1 MYADYDFYTTHYHGT
16 VNEFDF
22 PRLSVKASAFLD
34 YYTMGKAK
42 FNSELEP
49 LKMACC
55 ALVDKYAEIESLSAA
70 SKKSVSDAVS
80 VGKKSESVGSYSVTY
95 QTADEFRAQEQALKA
110 ELSEIARMYL
120 AGTNLLYR
128 GGCRN
133 VCPSHCNCL

>member
-1 MYADYDFYTTHYHGT
+1 MYADYAYYTDQYHGT
-16 VNEFDF
+16 VGAADF
-22 PRLSVKASAFLD
+22 PRLAVKASAFLD

-42 FNSELEP
+42 ANSELEA

-55 ALVDKYAEIESLSAA
+55 ALVDKYAEIEVLSAA
-70 SKKSVSDAVS
+70 AKKSVSDAVS

-95 QTADEFRAQEQALKA
+95 QTADEFRAMEQQSRADLA
-110 ELSEIARMYL
+110 EIARMYL

-133 VCPSHCNCL
+133 VCSTHCNGL

>member
-1 MYADYDFYTTHYHGT
+1 MYADYDFYTTQYHGT
-16 VNEFDF
+16 VDEMDF
-22 PRLSVKASAFLD
+22 PRLSVRASSFLD

-42 FNSELEP
+42 SNSDLEA

-55 ALVDKYAEIESLSAA
+55 ALVDKYAEIESLSVA